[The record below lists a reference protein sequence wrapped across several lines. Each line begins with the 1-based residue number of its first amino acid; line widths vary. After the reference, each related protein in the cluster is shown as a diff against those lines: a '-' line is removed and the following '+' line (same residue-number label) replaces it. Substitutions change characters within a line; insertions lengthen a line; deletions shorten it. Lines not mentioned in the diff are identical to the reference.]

1 MAGPVR
7 LYATRCFKPKPRQK
21 SVLSARAFQLCTQ
34 RNIVVRGLKFSMVV
48 GTILVLIN
56 QSDIILQGQADALI
70 WTKVLLTYTVPYI
83 VSTLSSVQATLVQ
96 EQG

>member
-1 MAGPVR
+1 
-7 LYATRCFKPKPRQK
+7 
-21 SVLSARAFQLCTQ
+21 VLSARAFQLCTQ